1 MKVRVV
7 RLRQQGVPDE
17 RTQVNHDLGV
27 VGELFVEEHVDESCG
42 RALRVARPASE
53 RPLDQSLL
61 PMLADVQLL
70 WYGNQGFVLARVE
83 RIGDTNYGQSWWC
96 RLP

>member
-7 RLRQQGVPDE
+7 RMRQQGAPVE
-17 RTQVNHDLGV
+17 RARVNHDPGI
-27 VGELFVEEHVDESCG
+27 VGELFVEEHVDKSCG
-42 RALRVARPASE
+42 RTLRVARLASE

-70 WYGNQGFVLARVE
+70 WCGNQGFVLAGVE

-96 RLP
+96 RIP